1 MTETEQ
7 NQPDPVPAE
16 NTEPPANPQ
25 PDQDAIEQGEQKL
38 EEISGN

>member
-7 NQPDPVPAE
+7 NPIPPE

-25 PDQDAIEQGEQKL
+25 PDQDAVEKGEEKL

>member
-7 NQPDPVPAE
+7 DPVPAE

-25 PDQDAIEQGEQKL
+25 TDQEAVEQGREKL
-38 EEISGN
+38 DQISGN